1 LKIYLFLLK
10 KLKGALKI
18 ITLSFSNS
26 IVQKLHENI
35 LTALKLSNIR
45 LYRLTQALLWFSEEI
60 GVKEI
65 AKRFGVD
72 PRTII
77 NWVKT
82 FMYKGIAWLTSQH
95 YQGRGRK
102 DKLTKEQQSQLVA
115 LIKLGPGENGFHCGI
130 WNSAM
135 IAEVIWLKFGVRYN
149 VNYLSSL
156 LKKLGLSYQKAR
168 FISDRQEEE
177 QYQVA
182 RKKWLEETLPAIIK
196 KAKEENSVVLFGD
209 EVSFAMWGSLA
220 RTWAPIG
227 QQPTVKT
234 TGIRKGLKM
243 FGAIELKGGSF
254 QYQQSLAY
262 VLKPKSLKL
271 LKEAELP
278 KEFLA
283 LLKTLKDQQYA
294 TQQLFLNALHAIADN
309 QLIRKYQ
316 SVILQHTET
325 SGRFNGES
333 YVDFLKQL
341 LAYYEGKIILVEDGA
356 PYHGSKVVNEFKL
369 ANAARL
375 TIERLPAFSPDYN
388 PIEKLW
394 KNTKRDS
401 THMKYFK
408 TFEDLYDSVIT
419 TFKTYMQDASKV
431 LCVMKKMR
439 EDFAIPA

>member
-1 LKIYLFLLK
+1 M
-10 KLKGALKI
+10 
-18 ITLSFSNS
+18 ITLSFSKS
-26 IVQKLHENI
+26 ILEKLQDTI
-35 LTALKLSNIR
+35 LIALRLSNIR
-45 LYRLTQALLWFSEEI
+45 LFRLTKALLWYAEGLGI
-60 GVKEI
+60 IEI
-65 AKRFGVD
+65 AKLLGVGTK
-72 PRTII
+72 TII
-77 NWVKT
+77 NWLKT
-82 FMYKGIAWLTSQH
+82 FMYKGMSWLTGQH

-102 DKLTKEQQSQLVA
+102 EKLTKAQQKQLVE
-115 LIKLGPGENGFHCGI
+115 LIKAGPEANGFHCGI

-135 IAEVIWLKFGVRYN
+135 IAEVIWLKFEVRYN
-149 VNYLSSL
+149 LNYLSSL

-177 QYQVA
+177 AYQLA

-196 KAKEENSVVLFGD
+196 KAEAENSVVLFGD

-234 TGIRKGLKM
+234 TGIRKGLKI
-243 FGAIELKGGSF
+243 FGTIELKGGDF

-271 LKEAELP
+271 LKEAKLPSEL
-278 KEFLA
+278 LA
-283 LLKTLKDQQYA
+283 LLKTLKNEQYA
-294 TQQLFLNALHAIADN
+294 TQQQFLSALNALGEDA
-309 QLIRKYQ
+309 LITQYQ

-333 YVDFLKQL
+333 YVEFLKQL
-341 LAYYEGKIILVEDGA
+341 LAYYKGKIILIEDGA
-356 PYHGSKVVNEFKL
+356 PYHGSNVVKDFKS
-369 ANAARL
+369 ANVNRL

-408 TFEDLYDSVIT
+408 TFEDLHDSVIT
-419 TFKTYMQDASKV
+419 TFKTYMQDASKII
-431 LCVMKKMR
+431 CVMKKMR
-439 EDFAIPA
+439 EDFAISA

>member
-1 LKIYLFLLK
+1 M
-10 KLKGALKI
+10 
-18 ITLSFSNS
+18 ITLSFSKS
-26 IVQKLHENI
+26 ILEKLQDNLLI
-35 LTALKLSNIR
+35 ALRLSNIR
-45 LYRLTQALLWFSEEI
+45 LYRLTQALLWFSEETGI
-60 GVKEI
+60 KEI
-65 AKRFGVD
+65 AKRLGVD
-72 PRTII
+72 IKTIV
-77 NWVKT
+77 NWLKT
-82 FMYKGIAWLTSQH
+82 FIHKGLAWLTGQH

-102 DKLTKEQQSQLVA
+102 EKLSKAQQKQLVE
-115 LIKLGPGENGFHCGI
+115 LIKAGPEDNGFHCGI

-135 IAEVIWLKFGVRYN
+135 IAEVIWLKFEVRYN
-149 VNYLSSL
+149 LNYLSSL
-156 LKKLGLSYQKAR
+156 LKKLGFSYQKAR

-177 QYQVA
+177 VYQVA

-196 KAKEENSVVLFGD
+196 KAKEDNSVVLFGD

-243 FGAIELKGGSF
+243 FGTIELKGGSF

-271 LKEAELP
+271 LKEAKLPSEL
-278 KEFLA
+278 LA
-283 LLKTLKDQQYA
+283 LLKTLKNEQYP
-294 TQQLFLNALHAIADN
+294 TQQLFLTALNAIADN
-309 QLIRKYQ
+309 RLITEYQ

-333 YVDFLKQL
+333 YVVFLKQL
-341 LAYYEGKIILVEDGA
+341 LAYYQGKIILIEDGA
-356 PYHGSKVVNEFKL
+356 PYHGSNVVKDFKS
-369 ANAARL
+369 ANVTRL

-419 TFKTYMQDASKV
+419 TFKTYMQDAGKV

-439 EDFAIPA
+439 ENFAITA

>member
-1 LKIYLFLLK
+1 M
-10 KLKGALKI
+10 
-18 ITLSFSNS
+18 ITLSFSKS
-26 IVQKLHENI
+26 ILEKLQDNI
-35 LTALKLSNIR
+35 VIALRLSNIR
-45 LYRLTQALLWFSEEI
+45 LYRLASALVWYAE
-60 GVKEI
+60 GVGIKEI
-65 AKRFGVD
+65 AKRMGVHIK
-72 PRTII
+72 TII
-77 NWVKT
+77 NWLTT
-82 FMYKGIAWLTSQH
+82 FMYKGMKWLTGLH

-102 DKLTKEQQSQLVA
+102 EKLTKAQQTQLVK
-115 LIKLGPGENGFHCGI
+115 LIKAGPEANGFHCGI

-135 IAEVIWLKFGVRYN
+135 IAEVIWLKFEVRYN
-149 VNYLSSL
+149 LNYLSSL
-156 LKKLGLSYQKAR
+156 LKKLGFSYQKAR

-177 QYQVA
+177 AYQVA

-196 KAKEENSVVLFGD
+196 KAEAEGSAVLFGD

-243 FGAIELKGGSF
+243 FGTIELKGGNF

-271 LKEAELP
+271 LKEAKLPSEL
-278 KEFLA
+278 LA
-283 LLKTLKDQQYA
+283 LLKTLKNAQYP
-294 TQQLFLNALHAIADN
+294 TQQLFLTALNAIADSR
-309 QLIRKYQ
+309 LVAEYQ

-333 YVDFLKQL
+333 YVEFLKQL
-341 LAYYEGKIILVEDGA
+341 LAYYKGKIILIEDGA
-356 PYHGSKVVNEFKL
+356 PYHGSNVVKDFKS
-369 ANAARL
+369 ANVTRL

-401 THMKYFK
+401 THLKYFK
-408 TFEDLYDSVIT
+408 TFEDLHDSVIS
-419 TFKTYMQDASKV
+419 TFKTYMLDATKV
-431 LCVMKKMR
+431 LCVMEKMR
-439 EDFAIPA
+439 EDFVITA

>member
-1 LKIYLFLLK
+1 
-10 KLKGALKI
+10 
-18 ITLSFSNS
+18 
-26 IVQKLHENI
+26 
-35 LTALKLSNIR
+35 
-45 LYRLTQALLWFSEEI
+45 
-60 GVKEI
+60 
-65 AKRFGVD
+65 
-72 PRTII
+72 
-77 NWVKT
+77 
-82 FMYKGIAWLTSQH
+82 
-95 YQGRGRK
+95 
-102 DKLTKEQQSQLVA
+102 
-115 LIKLGPGENGFHCGI
+115 
-130 WNSAM
+130 M
-135 IAEVIWLKFGVRYN
+135 IAEVIWLKFEVRYN
-149 VNYLSSL
+149 LNYLSSL

-177 QYQVA
+177 AYQVA

-196 KAKEENSVVLFGD
+196 KAEEDNSVVLFGD

-243 FGAIELKGGSF
+243 FGTIELKGGNF

-271 LKEAELP
+271 LKEAKLPPEL
-278 KEFLA
+278 LA
-283 LLKTLKDQQYA
+283 LLKTLKNEQYA
-294 TQQLFLNALHAIADN
+294 TKHLFLTALNTIADSH
-309 QLIRKYQ
+309 LITEYQ

-333 YVDFLKQL
+333 YVEFLKQL
-341 LAYYEGKIILVEDGA
+341 LAFYKGKIILIEDGA
-356 PYHGSKVVNEFKL
+356 PYHGSNVVKDFKS
-369 ANAARL
+369 ANVARL

-408 TFEDLYDSVIT
+408 TFEDLHDSVIT
-419 TFKTYMQDASKV
+419 TFKTYLQDASKV

-439 EDFAIPA
+439 EDFAITA

>member
-1 LKIYLFLLK
+1 M
-10 KLKGALKI
+10 
-18 ITLSFSNS
+18 ITLRFSKS
-26 IVQKLHENI
+26 ILEKLQDSLSI
-35 LTALKLSNIR
+35 ALKLSNIR
-45 LYRLTQALLWFSEEI
+45 LYRLARALLWFAEGLGI
-60 GVKEI
+60 KDI
-65 AKRFGVD
+65 AKRISVD
-72 PRTII
+72 VKTIV
-77 NWVKT
+77 NWLKT
-82 FMYKGIAWLTSQH
+82 FMYKGMAWLTGQH

-102 DKLTKEQQSQLVA
+102 EKLTKAQQKQLFE
-115 LIKLGPGENGFHCGI
+115 LIKAGPEANGFHCGI

-135 IAEVIWLKFGVRYN
+135 IAEVIWLKFEVRYN

-177 QYQVA
+177 SYQAA
-182 RKKWLEETLPAIIK
+182 RAVWLEKTLPALIK
-196 KAKEENSVVLFGD
+196 RAEAENSVVLFGD

-243 FGAIELKGGSF
+243 LGTIELKSGSF

-271 LKEAELP
+271 LKEAQLPAEL
-278 KEFLA
+278 LV
-283 LLKTLKDQQYA
+283 LLKTLKNEQYA
-294 TQQLFLNALHAIADN
+294 TQMHFLNALNAIADS
-309 QLIRKYQ
+309 QLITKYQ
-316 SVILQHTET
+316 SIILQYTET

-333 YVDFLKQL
+333 YVEFLKQL
-341 LAYYEGKIILVEDGA
+341 LNFYKGNIILIEDGA
-356 PYHGSKVVNEFKL
+356 PYHGSNVVKEFKL
-369 ANAARL
+369 ANAGRL

-408 TFEDLYDSVIT
+408 TFEDLHDSVIK
-419 TFKTYMQDASKV
+419 TFKTYLQDASKV

-439 EDFAIPA
+439 EDFAITA

>member
-1 LKIYLFLLK
+1 M
-10 KLKGALKI
+10 
-18 ITLSFSNS
+18 ITLSFSKS
-26 IVQKLHENI
+26 ILEKLQDSLLI
-35 LTALKLSNIR
+35 ALRLSNIR
-45 LYRLTQALLWFSEEI
+45 LYRLAQALLWFSEEI
-60 GVKEI
+60 GIKEI
-65 AKRFGVD
+65 AKRLGVGMK
-72 PRTII
+72 TIV
-77 NWVKT
+77 NWLKT
-82 FMYKGIAWLTSQH
+82 FMHKGLAWLTGQH

-102 DKLTKEQQSQLVA
+102 EKLAKAQQKQLVE
-115 LIKLGPGENGFHCGI
+115 LIKAGPEANGFHCGL

-149 VNYLSSL
+149 MNYLSSL

-177 QYQVA
+177 KYQAA

-196 KAKEENSVVLFGD
+196 KAKEESSVVLFGD

-243 FGAIELKGGSF
+243 FGTIELKGGSF
-254 QYQQSLAY
+254 QYQQSLVY

-271 LKEAELP
+271 LKEAGLP
-278 KEFLA
+278 KELLA
-283 LLKTLKDQQYA
+283 LLKSLKNEQYA
-294 TQQLFLNALHAIADN
+294 TQQHFLSALNAIADSP
-309 QLIRKYQ
+309 LIVQYQ
-316 SVILQHTET
+316 SIILQYTET
-325 SGRFNGES
+325 SGHFNGES
-333 YVDFLKQL
+333 YVEFLKQL
-341 LAYYEGKIILVEDGA
+341 LTCYKGKIILIEDGA

-369 ANAARL
+369 ANVARL

-408 TFEDLYDSVIT
+408 TFEDLHDSVIT
-419 TFKTYMQDASKV
+419 TFKTYLQDAGKV

-439 EDFAIPA
+439 EDFAITA